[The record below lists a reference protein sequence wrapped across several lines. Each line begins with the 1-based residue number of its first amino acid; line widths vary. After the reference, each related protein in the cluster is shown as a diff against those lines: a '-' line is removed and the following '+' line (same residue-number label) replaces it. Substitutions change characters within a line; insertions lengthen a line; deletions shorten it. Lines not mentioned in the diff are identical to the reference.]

1 MFRLVL
7 AMLGVPL
14 YGILSWL
21 LFGLIAGVVAKFI
34 MPGRV
39 TGGILMTIALGIVGA
54 IVGGF
59 LGTVLGF
66 GDISGFNLRSFALA
80 VGGAVLV
87 LWLYPIVSK
96 KFR

>member
-1 MFRLVL
+1 VM
-7 AMLGVPL
+7 
-14 YGILSWL
+14 
-21 LFGLIAGVVAKFI
+21 AKFI

-59 LGTVLGF
+59 LGMALGL
-66 GDISGFNLRSFALA
+66 GDVAGFDVRSFALA
-80 VGGAVLV
+80 IGGAVLV

-96 KFR
+96 KLR